1 MAKTHYATVER
12 ATEDTIHD
20 EWGRTL
26 CGLEYTESNLTNDIN
41 MVSCKKCKKLYSK
54 FVKEMQEAMKHF

>member
-20 EWGRTL
+20 EWGSTL

-41 MVSCKKCKKLYSK
+41 MLSS
-54 FVKEMQEAMKHF
+54 